1 MDLTI
6 VVPVYNEE
14 ESLPEL
20 VSEVRSAL
28 ADTSLEFEL
37 ICVDDG
43 SSDRSVAI
51 LRELSLEHPWL
62 RVCELRRNFGQ
73 TAAMQAGF
81 DNAVGDVIVTLD
93 ADLQNDP
100 RDIPAMLEKLHEG
113 YDMVAGWRAGRKD
126 TFINRRLPSIIANW
140 LISRTTNVRLHDY
153 GCTIKASRRELV
165 QQIDLYGEMHRFIPA
180 IASLVGAK
188 VCEMKVNHRARRYGS
203 SKYGIGRTLRVILDL
218 ITVLFQQRYLARP
231 MQVFGLWGMVLSV
244 VGFVICAYLAALRI
258 FWGSPLADRPLLIMG
273 VLMLLAGIQ
282 LVSLG
287 LVADLLT
294 RTFYAARRRRPYY
307 VRRWIESGEAI
318 VIDEPP
324 PHRMPVGPAVSPVRE
339 ERHGAWS
346 HPGPQ

>member
-1 MDLTI
+1 MDLSI

-14 ESLPEL
+14 ESIPEL
-20 VSEVRSAL
+20 VSEVRDAL
-28 ADTSLEFEL
+28 ENTDLEFEL

-43 SSDRSVAI
+43 SSDKSLQL
-51 LRELSLEHPWL
+51 LRELSKEYPWL
-62 RVCELRRNFGQ
+62 RVCEFRRNFGQ

-81 DNAVGDVIVTLD
+81 DNAVGDYVVSLD

-100 RDIPAMLEKLHEG
+100 KDIPAMLEKLEEG

-140 LISRTTNVRLHDY
+140 LISRTTTVRLHDY
-153 GCTIKASRRELV
+153 GCTLKASRRELI

-188 VCEMKVNHRARRYGS
+188 VCEMKVNHRARRYGT

-231 MQVFGLWGMVLSV
+231 MQVFGLWGMILSA
-244 VGFVICAYLAALRI
+244 VGFLICAYLATLRI

-282 LVSLG
+282 LLSVG
-287 LVADLLT
+287 LVADLLQ
-294 RTFYAARRRRPYY
+294 RTYHAARKRRPYY
-307 VRRWIESGEAI
+307 IRRWFERGEAS
-318 VIDEPP
+318 VEDEPP
-324 PHRMPVGPAVSPVRE
+324 PHAHKRPAVPPHASV
-339 ERHGAWS
+339 H
-346 HPGPQ
+346 